1 MSEDILIVALTG
13 MPGAGKTT
21 VANFLAQKGI
31 PLLIMGDVVRE
42 AAQNDG
48 LEPTSDNLSKL
59 MLRLREKKGPE
70 AIAYLV
76 SDKIETMKH
85 EKKEFDVVIVDGI
98 RSMAEIQVL
107 KRVGNVKL
115 LAIHGSTST
124 RYSHIRE
131 RARSDVPSNVG
142 DFDKR
147 DKVEMGV
154 GISDAIAL
162 ADETI
167 SNNDISISELCDLS
181 LRIVRR
187 WMDVKKIKQLNG
199 DDKSCGK

>member
-1 MSEDILIVALTG
+1 MSEYILIVALTG

-21 VANFLAQKGI
+21 VANHLAQKGI

-59 MLRLREKKGPE
+59 MLRLREKNGPE
-70 AIAYLV
+70 AIAFLV
-76 SDKIETMKH
+76 ANKIKNMKH
-85 EKKEFDVVIVDGI
+85 ENKEFGVVIVDGV

-107 KRVGNVKL
+107 RSVGKVKL
-115 LAIHGSTST
+115 LAIHGSTLT

-131 RARSDVPSNVG
+131 RARSDVPSNIG
-142 DFDKR
+142 EFDKR

-181 LRIVRR
+181 LRIIQK
-187 WMDVKKIKQLNG
+187 WMDENKTK
-199 DDKSCGK
+199 

>member
-21 VANFLAQKGI
+21 VANHLAQKGI

-59 MLRLREKKGPE
+59 MLRLREKNGPE
-70 AIAYLV
+70 AIAFLV
-76 SDKIETMKH
+76 ANKIKNMKH
-85 EKKEFDVVIVDGI
+85 ENKEFGVVIVDGV

-107 KRVGNVKL
+107 RSVGKVKL
-115 LAIHGSTST
+115 LAIHGSTLT

-131 RARSDVPSNVG
+131 RARSDVPSNIG
-142 DFDKR
+142 EFDKR
-147 DKVEMGV
+147 DKVEMVV

-181 LRIVRR
+181 LRIIQK
-187 WMDVKKIKQLNG
+187 WMDENKTK
-199 DDKSCGK
+199 

>member
-21 VANFLAQKGI
+21 VANYLAQKGI

-59 MLRLREKKGPE
+59 MLRLREKNGPE

-76 SDKIETMKH
+76 ANKIKTLKREN
-85 EKKEFDVVIVDGI
+85 KEFGVVIVDGV
-98 RSMAEIQVL
+98 RSMAEIHVL
-107 KRVGNVKL
+107 RSVGNVKL
-115 LAIHGSTST
+115 LAIHGSTLT

-131 RARSDVPSNVG
+131 RARSDVPSNIG
-142 DFDKR
+142 EFDKR

-181 LRIVRR
+181 LRIVQK
-187 WMDVKKIKQLNG
+187 WMDENKIK
-199 DDKSCGK
+199 

>member
-21 VANFLAQKGI
+21 VANYLAQKGI

-48 LEPTSDNLSKL
+48 LEPTGDNLSKL
-59 MLRLREKKGPE
+59 MLRLRERNGPE

-76 SDKIETMKH
+76 ANKIKTMKR
-85 EKKEFDVVIVDGI
+85 ENKEFGVVIVDGI

-107 KRVGNVKL
+107 RRVGNVKL
-115 LAIHGSTST
+115 LAIHGSTLT
-124 RYSHIRE
+124 RYSHIKE
-131 RARSDVPSNVG
+131 RARSDVPSNIG
-142 DFDKR
+142 EFDKR
-147 DKVEMGV
+147 DKIEMGV

-167 SNNDISISELCDLS
+167 SNNDISISDLCDLS
-181 LRIVRR
+181 LRIIQK
-187 WMDVKKIKQLNG
+187 WIDENKIK
-199 DDKSCGK
+199 

>member
-21 VANFLAQKGI
+21 VANYLAQKGI

-48 LEPTSDNLSKL
+48 LEPTSENLAKL
-59 MLRLREKKGPE
+59 MIRLREKKGPE
-70 AIAYLV
+70 AIAHLIAN
-76 SDKIETMKH
+76 KIKTMKN
-85 EKKEFDVVIVDGI
+85 EDKEFAVVIVDGI
-98 RSMAEIQVL
+98 RSMTEIQVL
-107 KRVGNVKL
+107 KRVGQVKL
-115 LAIHGSTST
+115 LAIHGSILT

-131 RARSDVPSNVG
+131 RARSDVPSSIKE
-142 DFDKR
+142 FDKR
-147 DKVEMGV
+147 DMVEMEV

-167 SNNDISISELCDLS
+167 SNNDISISELCELS
-181 LRIVRR
+181 LRTVQKWI
-187 WMDVKKIKQLNG
+187 DEKKIK
-199 DDKSCGK
+199 

>member
-21 VANFLAQKGI
+21 VANYLAQKGI

-59 MLRLREKKGPE
+59 MLRLREKNGPE

-76 SDKIETMKH
+76 ANKIKTMKR
-85 EKKEFDVVIVDGI
+85 ENKEFGVVIVDGV

-107 KRVGNVKL
+107 RSVGNVKL
-115 LAIHGSTST
+115 LAIHGSTLT

-131 RARSDVPSNVG
+131 RARSDVPSNIG
-142 DFDKR
+142 EFDKR

-181 LRIVRR
+181 LRIVQK
-187 WMDVKKIKQLNG
+187 WMDENKIK
-199 DDKSCGK
+199 

>member
-21 VANFLAQKGI
+21 VANYLAQKGI

-59 MLRLREKKGPE
+59 MLRLREKNGPE

-76 SDKIETMKH
+76 ANKIKTMKR
-85 EKKEFDVVIVDGI
+85 ENKEFGVVIVDGV
-98 RSMAEIQVL
+98 RSMAEIHVL
-107 KRVGNVKL
+107 RSVGNVKL
-115 LAIHGSTST
+115 LAIHGSTLT

-131 RARSDVPSNVG
+131 RARSDVPSNIG
-142 DFDKR
+142 EFDKR

-181 LRIVRR
+181 LRIVQK
-187 WMDVKKIKQLNG
+187 WMDENKIK
-199 DDKSCGK
+199 

>member
-21 VANFLAQKGI
+21 VANYLAQKGI

-48 LEPTSDNLSKL
+48 LEPSSENLSKL
-59 MLRLREKKGPE
+59 MLRLREKNGPE

-76 SDKIETMKH
+76 ANKIKTMKD
-85 EKKEFDVVIVDGI
+85 ENKEFSAVIVDGI

-115 LAIHGSTST
+115 LAIHGSTFT
-124 RYSHIRE
+124 RYSHIRA
-131 RARSDVPSNVG
+131 RARSDVPSNIG
-142 DFDKR
+142 EFDKR

-162 ADETI
+162 ADETV

-181 LRIVRR
+181 LRVVQK
-187 WMDVKKIKQLNG
+187 WMDESKIK
-199 DDKSCGK
+199 

>member
-21 VANFLAQKGI
+21 VANHLAQKGI

-59 MLRLREKKGPE
+59 MLRLREKNGPE
-70 AIAYLV
+70 AIAFLV
-76 SDKIETMKH
+76 ANKIKNMKH
-85 EKKEFDVVIVDGI
+85 ENKEFGVVIVDGV

-107 KRVGNVKL
+107 RSVGKVKL
-115 LAIHGSTST
+115 LAIHGSTLT

-131 RARSDVPSNVG
+131 RARSDVPSNMG
-142 DFDKR
+142 EFDKR

-181 LRIVRR
+181 LRIIQK
-187 WMDVKKIKQLNG
+187 WMDENKIK
-199 DDKSCGK
+199 

>member
-21 VANFLAQKGI
+21 VANYLAQKGI

-48 LEPTSDNLSKL
+48 LEPTSGNLAKL
-59 MLRLREKKGPE
+59 MIRLREKNGPE
-70 AIAYLV
+70 AIAHLIAN
-76 SDKIETMKH
+76 KIKTMKN
-85 EKKEFDVVIVDGI
+85 EDKEFAVVIVDGI
-98 RSMAEIQVL
+98 RSMAEIEVL
-107 KRVGNVKL
+107 KRVGQVKL
-115 LAIHGSTST
+115 LAIHGSILT

-131 RARSDVPSNVG
+131 RARSDVPSNINE
-142 DFDKR
+142 FDKR
-147 DKVEMGV
+147 DRVEMGV

-167 SNNDISISELCDLS
+167 SNNDISISELCELS
-181 LRIVRR
+181 LRTVQKWIYEN
-187 WMDVKKIKQLNG
+187 KIK
-199 DDKSCGK
+199 

>member
-1 MSEDILIVALTG
+1 MSQDILIVALTG

-21 VANFLAQKGI
+21 VANYLAQKGI

-42 AAQNDG
+42 AAQNEG
-48 LEPTSDNLSKL
+48 LEPTSDNLAKL
-59 MLRLREKKGPE
+59 MIELRKKNGPE

-76 SDKIETMKH
+76 ANKIKNM
-85 EKKEFDVVIVDGI
+85 KKEGNEFGILIVDGI

-107 KRVGNVKL
+107 KDVGDIKL
-115 LAIHGSTST
+115 LAIHGSITT

-131 RARSDVPSNVG
+131 RARSDVPSNIG
-142 DFDKR
+142 EFDKR
-147 DKVEMGV
+147 DRVEMGV

-167 SNNDISISELCDLS
+167 SNNDISISELCELS
-181 LRIVRR
+181 LRTVQKWI
-187 WMDVKKIKQLNG
+187 DEKKIK
-199 DDKSCGK
+199 